1 MTSLI
6 YAAQEEKGGQEEQ
19 WGLKEKWGRTR
30 GRDRVEG
37 KHLSVFQPPAS
48 ARLLSSLHPTLR
60 LSVHSLV
67 HSSQEPLP
75 SSDKLSNS
83 ILQEKQGQEGEAA
96 KT

>member
-37 KHLSVFQPPAS
+37 KHLSVFQPPPKTSVCIPAPSLCEATQQPAPYTEALCSFISSFIAGAS
-48 ARLLSSLHPTLR
+48 
-60 LSVHSLV
+60 SVL
-67 HSSQEPLP
+67 
-75 SSDKLSNS
+75 
-83 ILQEKQGQEGEAA
+83 
-96 KT
+96 